1 MAKRR
6 QLQNLR
12 ASERVSSATPK
23 TWFVIGVV
31 IAAVFVM
38 GPNVASF
45 INMQTRIA
53 QLKATLAANNQAV
66 IDMQAEKD
74 RWSDPVYI
82 RAQARDRLYYV
93 MPGEISYLV
102 MDAQSVDANDNSG
115 TEGALLEAQKNTSTF
130 SQSISTTK
138 VNWSKAIVQSV
149 LIAGLGKPANAKH

>member
-1 MAKRR
+1 MVKRR
-6 QLQNLR
+6 QLPNLR
-12 ASERVSSATPK
+12 ASERMSSATPK

-31 IAAVFVM
+31 IAAVFAM

-53 QLKATLAANNQAV
+53 QLKETLAANNQAV

-115 TEGALLEAQKNTSTF
+115 SEGALLEAQKNTSTF